1 MSDSDSSSSTVP
13 GDSFEDRVKKVM
25 MGEFDNMLKLIN
37 KREDNTFE
45 HLNGYLR
52 TRLITLQELAQQI
65 KDNQNTLTDNMRS
78 LIRRKVDQIMTK
90 GLINSRVNEVVNQM
104 LREKLDV
111 ERRVNELIR
120 TEFMT
125 QVGNIQIEIKKG
137 DVENFVHGEIDKV
150 RGELG
155 NTEKVLTGTVN
166 ARVEVQV
173 KKELKKL
180 GIDKPKPKVDTAEI
194 KDRIYAISNQVLLY
208 KKKVDELATSV
219 QLVSTMPAEIQTLN
233 ERIEVIGGWYPYDNS
248 QFFIRK
254 VRDPQCKTHEELLYL
269 RRGLDDIDINAV
281 NEKIEEIER
290 EITNVKKKLYP
301 EDDAGNT
308 PSGWW
313 FGENDPNP
321 ASQLPAVRKGELKQ
335 DLAVL
340 IKDLPL
346 LHM

>member
-25 MGEFDNMLKLIN
+25 MGEFDNMLKIID
-37 KREDNTFE
+37 KREDSNFK
-45 HLNGYLR
+45 YLKEEQ
-52 TRLITLQELAQQI
+52 TKLQELAQQI
-65 KDNQNTLTDNMRS
+65 KDNQNTLTDNMRA

-111 ERRVNELIR
+111 ERRVDELIR
-120 TEFMT
+120 TEFMK

-137 DVENFVHGEIDKV
+137 DVEHFVHGEIDKV

-155 NTEKVLTGTVN
+155 NTEELLTGTVN

-180 GIDKPKPKVDTAEI
+180 GIDKQKPKVDTAEI
-194 KDRIYAISNQVLLY
+194 RERLGQIAEDIVRY
-208 KKKVDELATSV
+208 KNKVDELATNV
-219 QLVSTMPAEIQTLN
+219 QLVSTMPAEIQALN
-233 ERIEVIGGWYPYDNS
+233 ARIEVIGGWYPYDNS
-248 QFFIRK
+248 QFNRK
-254 VRDPQCKTHEELLYL
+254 VRAPQCRTHEELLYL
-269 RRGLDDIDINAV
+269 RTGLDDIDINAV

-290 EITNVKKKLYP
+290 EIADVKKNLHP

-313 FGENDPNP
+313 GFRENDPNP